1 MSLHQCL
8 MAASISTE
16 MAHALLVVVI
26 QSLANALDK
35 CKFVVDRQVLI
46 FSWQAQDTFIHS
58 EVSSGQIVNIPSVK
72 AGR

>member
-1 MSLHQCL
+1 MSLHQGL
-8 MAASISTE
+8 MATSISTE

-26 QSLANALDK
+26 QSLANALVK
-35 CKFVVDRQVLI
+35 CQLLVDRQVPV
-46 FSWQAQDTFIHS
+46 FSWQAQDIFINS